1 MPYCA
6 YYIMEHKKQL
16 ISPTL
21 SLYLPLSPFLPLTHF
36 SPHWVLRD
44 GSSAFLNEVIVSE
57 DEEVDESSGA
67 GSSLGGGGNEILQ
80 CRVKSDGR
88 DQVLLF
94 NS

>member
-1 MPYCA
+1 MYR
-6 YYIMEHKKQL
+6 Y
-16 ISPTL
+16 L
-21 SLYLPLSPFLPLTHF
+21 SLSPFLPLTRF

-44 GSSAFLNEVIVSE
+44 GSSAFLNEVIVSK
-57 DEEVDESSGA
+57 DEKVNESSGT

-80 CRVKSDGR
+80 RRVESDGR